1 MKADSAIT
9 FSGVCRERFMRMRKL
24 HVFVLVLIAA
34 VSLPVYLGL
43 LQILGNFHTV
53 AAGKLYRSAQPS
65 AQDLVGYA
73 QTLGIKS
80 VINLRGPRPGEPWY
94 DDEVR
99 VSKELGLYH
108 ADAGISATQE
118 LSAAQVDELEKALR
132 DAPAPLLL
140 HCKSGADRTGLA
152 AALYVLDIQ
161 HRPVETAAR
170 QLSWMYGH
178 WPFWGSRTAA
188 MDRTF
193 EHAASL
199 HAEVRLDH

>member
-1 MKADSAIT
+1 
-9 FSGVCRERFMRMRKL
+9 MRIRKR
-24 HVFVLVLIAA
+24 HVIILVLIVA

-65 AQDLVGYA
+65 AQELAGYA

-94 DDEVR
+94 DDEMR

-108 ADAGISATQE
+108 ADVGISATQE
-118 LSAAQVDELEKALR
+118 LSTAQIEELEKALR

-161 HRPVETAAR
+161 HQPAENAAG

-178 WPFWGSRTAA
+178 WPFWGNRTAA
-188 MDRTF
+188 MDRTL
-193 EHAASL
+193 EHAVSL
-199 HAEVRLDH
+199 HPEVRPDH

>member
-1 MKADSAIT
+1 
-9 FSGVCRERFMRMRKL
+9 MRMRKL

-65 AQDLVGYA
+65 AQDLAGYA

-118 LSAAQVDELEKALR
+118 LSTAQIEELEKALR